1 MPWIILDDF
10 SICQTIL
17 CDQHYIITPAFE
29 TGPVFLAVCTAI
41 LDVLALSACHHF
53 FVFDFLFAI
62 IANAYFRPS
71 DPLLVLFLPSKCS
84 YFGCGRILLFPSHCP
99 ATSPSILNC
108 NHIARKAWFTTRR
121 QNHCHK
127 QDSLRYNSSFN
138 LVAIRVVK

>member
-1 MPWIILDDF
+1 MLYSVMVIRFGKLDPIKACHGSF
-10 SICQTIL
+10 WMTSAYAKLFCAISTIL
-17 CDQHYIITPAFE
+17 ITPAFE
-29 TGPVFLAVCTAI
+29 TGPVFSLAVCTAI

-108 NHIARKAWFTTRR
+108 NHIARKALVHHQTS
-121 QNHCHK
+121 K
-127 QDSLRYNSSFN
+127 SL
-138 LVAIRVVK
+138 